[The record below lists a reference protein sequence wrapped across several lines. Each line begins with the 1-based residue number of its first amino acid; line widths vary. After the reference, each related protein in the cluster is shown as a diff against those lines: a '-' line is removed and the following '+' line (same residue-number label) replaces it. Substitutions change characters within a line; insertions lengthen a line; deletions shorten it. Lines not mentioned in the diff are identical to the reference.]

1 MVVVREIAT
10 SIVKGGYV
18 MSSKPGG
25 AYADSE
31 FLRAAITQKEHTEHE
46 HEVVVRTTISLRRSP
61 CVLLVRVEAWE
72 ARKSY
77 TEIALCSYT
86 VEWPNAGTVGWTA
99 TLFQAY
105 VKLDRL
111 VEDSRMDAEKLLAG
125 YSE

>member
-1 MVVVREIAT
+1 
-10 SIVKGGYV
+10 

-31 FLRAAITQKEHTEHE
+31 FLRAAITQKEHTESE
-46 HEVVVRTTISLRRSP
+46 HAVLVVTTITLRRSP
-61 CVLLVRVEAWE
+61 CVLVVSVEAFE
-72 ARKSY
+72 ARKG
-77 TEIALCSYT
+77 EREDHIALYQ

-111 VEDSRMDAEKLLAG
+111 VEDSRRDYEKEWAFRQK
-125 YSE
+125 

>member
-1 MVVVREIAT
+1 MVWCLYN
-10 SIVKGGYV
+10 GGYI

-31 FLRAAITQKEHTEHE
+31 FLRAAITQKEHTENE
-46 HEVVVRTTISLRRSP
+46 HSVVVRTTISLRRSP

-77 TEIALCSYT
+77 SETALAAYT

-111 VEDSRMDAEKLLAG
+111 VEDSRRDSEAMLTSYAE
-125 YSE
+125 